1 VANTWSGENLGR
13 VQKAPRS
20 ASICFSGM
28 MIAKTALRKGLAAAM
43 VAAATLAS
51 ALPVSADPLE
61 KVRENLFRRQ
71 GGEAA
76 GPPLA
81 RYVSEQ
87 GRVFILDRTQPVP
100 MLKFQD
106 SPEVWA
112 LHPAPAPRGDMST
125 AGTSLRPVG
134 LSGPPTRMSRSR
146 AFSPIGA
153 GLDAQDGDGQPE
165 RGSIAEGPRA
175 SWQY

>member
-1 VANTWSGENLGR
+1 
-13 VQKAPRS
+13 
-20 ASICFSGM
+20 
-28 MIAKTALRKGLAAAM
+28 M

-71 GGEAA
+71 GGEPA

-112 LHPAPAPRGDMST
+112 LHPAKEHPGEA
-125 AGTSLRPVG
+125 
-134 LSGPPTRMSRSR
+134 
-146 AFSPIGA
+146 
-153 GLDAQDGDGQPE
+153 
-165 RGSIAEGPRA
+165 
-175 SWQY
+175 